1 MPLVQEK
8 PKLVVFLDNIS
19 KWFMNFSLQKLLSIS
34 VAMITEITHTHTH
47 IKHKSTFFLKIVS
60 RNRPLW
66 LQFFCLLKS
75 LGYNIS
81 T

>member
-47 IKHKSTFFLKIVS
+47 KT
-60 RNRPLW
+60 
-66 LQFFCLLKS
+66 
-75 LGYNIS
+75 
-81 T
+81 